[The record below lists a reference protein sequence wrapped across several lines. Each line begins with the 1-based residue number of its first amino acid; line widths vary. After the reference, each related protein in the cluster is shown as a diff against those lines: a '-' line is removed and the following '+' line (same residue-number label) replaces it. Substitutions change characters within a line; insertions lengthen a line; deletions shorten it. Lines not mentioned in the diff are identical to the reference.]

1 MRASLLGVAA
11 AAVLGA
17 SFTATFSLAGGDNT
31 IYIRQ
36 ESPAGSLE
44 GNTLSVDQSGAYG
57 SLIIGPTLPSM
68 LRFININLES
78 GLRGEPAPAL
88 QRGEGNKATVVIEGE
103 GGVLQLLQDTSPFR
117 NLQQANSNTQN
128 NARVDMTDASLGGVI
143 QLGTDNTAN
152 LRLTDSTGLIAQF
165 GTELTA
171 NLTVGTNGDG
181 RIVQIG
187 NRNNA
192 QLDVPGG
199 TSATYTQIGNNLSSV
214 QPVEV
219 FSTNSG
225 NITITQ
231 TGF

>member
-1 MRASLLGVAA
+1 MRASLLSVAVAA
-11 AAVLGA
+11 AFGA
-17 SFTATFSLAGGDNT
+17 SFTATASQAGDDNA
-31 IYIRQ
+31 IYIKQ
-36 ESPAGSLE
+36 ESPAGSLA
-44 GNTLSVDQSGAYG
+44 GNTLSVDQSRAKE
-57 SLIIGPTLPSM
+57 SLIIGPTLPS
-68 LRFININLES
+68 LLQFINIDIQS
-78 GLRGEPAPAL
+78 GLQGEPAPAL

-117 NLQQANSNTQN
+117 ALQQANSNTQN
-128 NARVDMTDASLGGVI
+128 TARVELTGSSLGGVV

-152 LRLTDSTGLIAQF
+152 LNLTDSTGLIAQF
-165 GTELTA
+165 GTDLRA
-171 NLTVGTNGDG
+171 DLTVGANGDG

-187 NRNNA
+187 NRNTA